1 MLPCPIDASP
11 IPPVLPTDDNNR
23 SLALDYLHTRDADAD
38 GIIRQTELYCN
49 RRNPGPYHR
58 VILALGFTSRNT
70 TKPDWEP
77 LYILPLLLPVQY
89 KTTNNQEQ
97 NPGGIKEMHGW
108 DNTKHDAVRRQHNS
122 FPIPSHHIL
131 REEAGP
137 SLSLTSLA
145 L

>member
-1 MLPCPIDASP
+1 MAMENSSNNMLPCPIDASP

-89 KTTNNQEQ
+89 KTTNN
-97 NPGGIKEMHGW
+97 
-108 DNTKHDAVRRQHNS
+108 
-122 FPIPSHHIL
+122 
-131 REEAGP
+131 
-137 SLSLTSLA
+137 
-145 L
+145 